1 MMLVISLVLACG
13 MILALLK
20 GNREYRRLPQLPIS
34 TEGDLRDLT
43 VIIPARN
50 EAKTIAQAVKSFAP
64 RVPVI
69 VVDDDSSDKT
79 GEVARAAGAEV
90 IPAPPLRKRIAGKA
104 NACAAGAKASD
115 STWILFVD
123 ADTRYRQEFLPSLM
137 AEARKNSLDM
147 ASVFLKQEFASLWE
161 ATVLPYAMAL
171 SFTGVNAARVN
182 AKKSFDALASGS
194 CMLFR
199 RDVYDFMGG
208 HMSVAT
214 SFIEDEMLAY
224 TAKRHRMNQKV
235 MRAEDLGI
243 IRRADGLRGVWRWLE
258 RSSFRFMLVSRGCA
272 WKVLASAVV
281 MTFYV
286 PVIVALV
293 WIDKIALACAVALIP
308 IVLLARWYGGLHRS
322 LLAPYAIYAFDF
334 IGVLA
339 LLGSAF
345 GRGIAWKGRR
355 V

>member
-137 AEARKNSLDM
+137 AEARKNSL
-147 ASVFLKQEFASLWE
+147 
-161 ATVLPYAMAL
+161 
-171 SFTGVNAARVN
+171 
-182 AKKSFDALASGS
+182 
-194 CMLFR
+194 
-199 RDVYDFMGG
+199 
-208 HMSVAT
+208 
-214 SFIEDEMLAY
+214 
-224 TAKRHRMNQKV
+224 
-235 MRAEDLGI
+235 
-243 IRRADGLRGVWRWLE
+243 
-258 RSSFRFMLVSRGCA
+258 
-272 WKVLASAVV
+272 
-281 MTFYV
+281 
-286 PVIVALV
+286 
-293 WIDKIALACAVALIP
+293 
-308 IVLLARWYGGLHRS
+308 
-322 LLAPYAIYAFDF
+322 
-334 IGVLA
+334 
-339 LLGSAF
+339 
-345 GRGIAWKGRR
+345 
-355 V
+355 